1 MVVERTTRNRYNAG
15 RVGGR
20 APRGTSKKGKQQED
34 SSESS
39 EADTK
44 AETSVART
52 QKTLKGAELKATEM
66 FLQAREYLDS
76 DQVTAI
82 IHQYA
87 NTRRELGL
95 ITRAQI
101 ADEILTGKGAIKGRK
116 ISSLQES
123 KISLLLTEIET
134 YLRGEFKWE
143 ADGDVYW
150 NT

>member
-1 MVVERTTRNRYNAG
+1 MVVERTTRSRYNAG

-20 APRGTSKKGKQQED
+20 APRSTSKKGKQQED

-82 IHQYA
+82 IHQYGA

-101 ADEILTGKGAIKGRK
+101 TDEILTGKGVIRLQYKCEHRLGTPSRRN
-116 ISSLQES
+116 SSGPRFFFARS
-123 KISLLLTEIET
+123 RWPK
-134 YLRGEFKWE
+134 YF
-143 ADGDVYW
+143 
-150 NT
+150 

>member
-66 FLQAREYLDS
+66 PLQAREYLDS
-76 DQVTAI
+76 DQVKAI
-82 IHQYA
+82 IHHYGA

-95 ITRAQI
+95 ITRVQYGYRSQ
-101 ADEILTGKGAIKGRK
+101 TR
-116 ISSLQES
+116 SSLGKAS
-123 KISLLLTEIET
+123 S
-134 YLRGEFKWE
+134 RGAKFLACREVKFLCCSRR
-143 ADGDVYW
+143 
-150 NT
+150 